1 MPQVIGIARSED
13 LLVEQIDGEAV
24 VYDLESKEVHCLKP
38 LAAVVFANSDGKST
52 SDEIALI
59 AERELGTMFT
69 ASDIEAAASQLE
81 AIGLIETPF
90 VVLEGGVSRRDI
102 MRKTAFAGAL
112 AAFAPLITSIAAPS
126 AAMAQSGR
134 QAGCGCG
141 SDPLGG
147 AGTCKNGDNNN
158 CISHHCCQP
167 DTGAKECNIC
177 LCVDDSN
184 NCAFVTGTT
193 NCIVQPAP
201 QDGC

>member
-1 MPQVIGIARSED
+1 MPKVIGIARSED
-13 LLVEQIDGEAV
+13 LLVEQLDGEAV

-38 LAAVVFANSDGKST
+38 LAAVVFAHSDGKST
-52 SDEIALI
+52 SDEIAVI
-59 AERELGTMFT
+59 AERELGAVFT
-69 ASDIEAAASQLE
+69 ARDIEDAANQLE
-81 AIGLIETPF
+81 AIGLVETPL
-90 VVLEGGVSRRDI
+90 VVLKDGVSRRDM

-126 AAMAQSGR
+126 AAMAKSGR

-141 SDPLGG
+141 TNPLGG
-147 AGTCKNGDNNN
+147 EGTCKNGDNHN
-158 CISHHCCQP
+158 CISNHCCQP
-167 DTGAKECNIC
+167 DTGAKQCNIC
-177 LCVDDSN
+177 LCVSDSN